1 MSIKRECYES
11 RKNIQDEIWLNP
23 KSYNDGQS
31 ATKPAR
37 EGSTTRPREGRTL

>member
-11 RKNIQDEIWLNP
+11 RKNIQDGIWSNP
-23 KSYNDGQS
+23 KYCNNGQS
-31 ATKPAR
+31 ATKPVR